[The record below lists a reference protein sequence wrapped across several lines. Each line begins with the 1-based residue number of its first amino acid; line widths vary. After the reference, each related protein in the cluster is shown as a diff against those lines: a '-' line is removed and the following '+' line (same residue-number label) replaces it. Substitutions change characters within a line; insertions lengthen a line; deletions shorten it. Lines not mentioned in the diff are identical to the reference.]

1 MDHAI
6 GAAEWAARESYGKLL
21 AWLSWQWRDVCAA
34 EDALSEA
41 FAAALLHWPQTG
53 VPDSPEAWL
62 MTVAKRNL
70 LMNARRNK
78 LAEDPRVTVLFN
90 DLSHERGMN
99 SGFPDHRL
107 RLLLVCAHP
116 AIDSSMHSALMLQL
130 VFGIDA
136 ARIAN
141 IFLRSPS
148 ALGKRLVRAKSKIRD
163 AHIPFIEPESAD
175 LRPRIDSVLE
185 SIYGLYTINGQS
197 ACGPEQDDLA
207 DEAVYLAQLL
217 AQCLPDDA
225 EALGLLALIGF
236 REARRNA
243 QVDLEGVY
251 VPLKEQDTRLWNADQ
266 IVRAEEVLSRA
277 AKLRNIGRYQ
287 LEAAIQSAH
296 MKSVYDGVPRWR
308 EISKLYEFLL
318 SIGETVGAKIGY
330 AFASSNCSG
339 NFQAGLT
346 VLASLDRDQ
355 VIAHQPWWATRA
367 ALLALAGHSALAHEA
382 YLRASALTP
391 DEPTKKWLRVQAS
404 KL

>member
-90 DLSHERGMN
+90 DLSHEPGMN

-225 EALGLLALIGF
+225 EALGLLALIEF
-236 REARRNA
+236 RGARRNA

-346 VLASLDRDQ
+346 VLASLDQDQ